1 MTSDGKRFRTYL
13 QAELDNAHLYETLAA
28 IEKNPQLAE
37 VYRRMAASE
46 GRHAAHWSRKLTDLK
61 DLSVPK
67 GPSWRSRTLAK
78 LAWRF
83 GSGLVLPLLAEAE
96 AADRGTYST
105 EPAAAGTGLSQDENA
120 HRRSLKVLLSGMPGG
135 VEGGTLAQIEGRHR
149 SVGGNALRAGV
160 LGANDGLV
168 SNLSLVMGV
177 AGAEVSG
184 QGILI
189 TGLAG
194 LMAGAISM
202 ALGEWLSVQSSREL
216 TAKQIDVER
225 AELTEHPEEEAQE
238 LALIYEAKGLPKEQA
253 EQLARGIITNEATAL
268 ETLAREELGLDPS
281 ELGGSAW
288 TAAGVSFALFAVG
301 AVIPVFPFF
310 FLEGSQAVLWSLGV
324 SAVGLFGIGALITL
338 MTGRG
343 VLFSGLRQMGFGL
356 GAAAITFAIGRLVG
370 VQIGG

>member
-1 MTSDGKRFRTYL
+1 MNDDRKRFRTYL

-28 IEKNPQLAE
+28 IEKHPQIAE
-37 VYRRMAASE
+37 VYRRMAVSE
-46 GRHAAHWSRKLTDLK
+46 MRHAAHWSRKLAELK
-61 DLSVPK
+61 DSSAPQ

-96 AADRGTYST
+96 AADRGTYAT
-105 EPAAAGTGLSQDENA
+105 EPAAAGSGLSRDENA
-120 HRRSLKVLLSGMPGG
+120 HSRSLKVLLGGMPGG

-177 AGAEVSG
+177 AGAEVGG

-194 LMAGAISM
+194 LLAGAISM

-238 LALIYEAKGLPKEQA
+238 LALIYEAKGLPKEHA
-253 EQLARGIITNEATAL
+253 DLLAQRIITNEATAL
-268 ETLAREELGLDPS
+268 ETLAREELGLDPQ

-288 TAAGVSFALFAVG
+288 TAAWVSFALFAAG

-310 FLEGSQAVLWSLGV
+310 FLQGSQAVLWALGV

-343 VLFSGLRQMGFGL
+343 VWFSGLRQMGFGL